1 MMGEQNNV
9 FDDFVLT
16 TGNIVA
22 TVRLLVEGAITL
34 YEDEASPLFRLGLS
48 HDQPVAATAFEVIGT
63 ALYEL
68 RTQVMA
74 LQERHRRE
82 IGREGGDFSS
92 TGS

>member
-34 YEDEASPLFRLGLS
+34 
-48 HDQPVAATAFEVIGT
+48 
-63 ALYEL
+63 
-68 RTQVMA
+68 
-74 LQERHRRE
+74 
-82 IGREGGDFSS
+82 
-92 TGS
+92 

>member
-1 MMGEQNNV
+1 MGERNDV

-22 TVRLLVEGAITL
+22 NVRLLVEGAITL
-34 YEDEASPLFRLGLS
+34 YEDEASPLFRLGLL
-48 HDQPVAATAFEVIGT
+48 HDQAVAATAFEVIGT

-68 RTQVMA
+68 RTQAMA

>member
-1 MMGEQNNV
+1 MMGEPNDV

-16 TGNIVA
+16 TGNVVA

-34 YEDEASPLFRLGLS
+34 YEDEASSLFRLGLS
-48 HDQPVAATAFEVIGT
+48 HDQAVAATAFEVIGT

-68 RTQVMA
+68 RTQVMT

-82 IGREGGDFSS
+82 IGREGGSFSS
-92 TGS
+92 MNS